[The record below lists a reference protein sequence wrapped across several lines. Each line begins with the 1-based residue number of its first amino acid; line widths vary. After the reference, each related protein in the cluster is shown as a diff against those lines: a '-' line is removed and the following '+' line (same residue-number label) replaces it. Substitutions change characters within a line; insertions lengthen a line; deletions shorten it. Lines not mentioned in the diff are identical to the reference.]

1 METIEFDTFRDDF
14 QTIFA
19 RALSGEEFLV
29 TRTSFEFPDDEA
41 LDAMS
46 DDEID
51 ALEEEEVT
59 RTALFR
65 KKAEGDS
72 IATSRKVAVPK
83 KGAPRDL
90 DGSFN
95 HVAKDEHKRAFARPL
110 STEIAVL
117 IPVEQ

>member
-1 METIEFDTFRDDF
+1 MDSHHLILKEDEWLERLK
-14 QTIFA
+14 A
-19 RALSGEEFLV
+19 SGEVCV
-29 TRTSFEFPDDEA
+29 TACPNLIGHTRDGWLASFQEA
-41 LDAMS
+41 HRICLLANS
-46 DDEID
+46 DYEP
-51 ALEEEEVT
+51 VVFGS
-59 RTALFR
+59 R
-65 KKAEGDS
+65 AEGDS